1 MLNVFLDFKV
11 SVQLIQPSS
20 VDWISILV
28 LFNKVARFF
37 FLKKNK
43 NTSLFQQKKKQTT
56 HFVLTMALKAQ
67 PINKN

>member
-37 FLKKNK
+37 FFEKKQEHEPL
-43 NTSLFQQKKKQTT
+43 SKKKKTNNPFCFNNGFESPT
-56 HFVLTMALKAQ
+56 H
-67 PINKN
+67 